1 MPKYLNSAD
10 SVVFKKGKELFGLK
24 NRGEAIKRKG
34 FAILME
40 GYLDVLTV
48 KRYGFET
55 AVASLGTAFTE
66 EQASLLKR
74 YTKNIIIAY
83 DNDEAGKNAIIRAG
97 YILKKFDFEIKC
109 LKITENVKD
118 PDEFLRKYGKKKFV
132 ETLKKSVD
140 FYNFLFLEFTKNL
153 NIEEITSKRILVKKF
168 KPFFETFENELDKE
182 LYIQKL
188 SHEIGIEEKY
198 LRQEFESEKSYTKK
212 DKSNNNYI
220 KKNSFDSKVQYKK
233 EEKDLYDDL
242 EEQTI
247 MYCIKYFK
255 LQKEKIQLL
264 LKKNLTNE
272 FYHNLF
278 SKLQEINFAVETVLQ
293 INETELT
300 EEQKEKTFG
309 LKCFADKEIKLE
321 KEESYFNELFKSW
334 LRREIK
340 DARKDMTRAEKFR
353 LKREVEIELER
364 EFHTFEDLKK
374 IYKKFEEIRRP
385 E

>member
-1 MPKYLNSAD
+1 M
-10 SVVFKKGKELFGLK
+10 
-24 NRGEAIKRKG
+24 
-34 FAILME
+34 
-40 GYLDVLTV
+40 
-48 KRYGFET
+48 
-55 AVASLGTAFTE
+55 
-66 EQASLLKR
+66 
-74 YTKNIIIAY
+74 
-83 DNDEAGKNAIIRAG
+83 
-97 YILKKFDFEIKC
+97 
-109 LKITENVKD
+109 
-118 PDEFLRKYGKKKFV
+118 
-132 ETLKKSVD
+132 
-140 FYNFLFLEFTKNL
+140 
-153 NIEEITSKRILVKKF
+153 
-168 KPFFETFENELDKE
+168 
-182 LYIQKL
+182 
-188 SHEIGIEEKY
+188 
-198 LRQEFESEKSYTKK
+198 
-212 DKSNNNYI
+212 
-220 KKNSFDSKVQYKK
+220 
-233 EEKDLYDDL
+233 

-278 SKLQEINFAVETVLQ
+278 SKLQEINFAVDTVLQ